1 MHQLIAN
8 SGNNFLFSRSTD
20 HNEKERKR
28 FGATEASEEYSELN
42 EDRMKQ
48 IDLIKKRQ
56 GQKNEV
62 RAYMNNVDE
71 TMLEYYRIFV
81 KQIKPLPPK
90 PSISGSDI

>member
-1 MHQLIAN
+1 
-8 SGNNFLFSRSTD
+8 
-20 HNEKERKR
+20 
-28 FGATEASEEYSELN
+28 
-42 EDRMKQ
+42 MKQ